1 MKIYLEKEI
10 NIPAAYVD
18 RYCELGPFQASLLFQ
33 DNMTELFYNH
43 ACDAVSMQRSHGAV
57 WAVVRSK
64 LCYERPPIWME
75 RVRIK
80 TYPVKLT
87 QAAVHLEC
95 VVETME
101 GEPLLRCRQEL
112 CPIDA
117 QGHTMRRINTTP
129 FPLDAELLPPQVTE
143 PFRRR
148 KAVLSAEDL
157 VNTYPIRTT
166 DTDMN
171 SHMNNVAYVRPVVDA
186 FPSAFWDE
194 NQIKT
199 FDIHYASEGR
209 EGETLQVLTKEEEGE
224 HIVFLQSGGRTL
236 TKSYF
241 RTVPRQ
247 VSRD

>member
-43 ACDAVSMQRSHGAV
+43 ACDAVNMRRSHGAV

-87 QAAVHLEC
+87 PAAVHLEC
-95 VVETME
+95 VVESME

-129 FPLDAELLPPQVTE
+129 FPVDAELFPPQITE

-148 KAVLSAEDL
+148 KAVLGAEDL
-157 VNTYPIRTT
+157 ANTYPIRTT

-209 EGETLQVLTKEEEGE
+209 EGETLQVLAKEEEGE
-224 HIVFLQSGGRTL
+224 HIVFLQSGERTL

-241 RTVPRQ
+241 RTVPRRLP
-247 VSRD
+247 RD

>member
-117 QGHTMRRINTTP
+117 QGHAMRRINTTP
-129 FPLDAELLPPQVTE
+129 FPLDAELFPPQVTE

-148 KAVLSAEDL
+148 KAVLGAEDL
-157 VNTYPIRTT
+157 ANTYPIRTT